1 MGGGKRRKG
10 GTFGWGAIGGCGDG
24 MDGMGWDGC
33 NVMWCDVMC
42 GWNGCDVDV
51 DVNSKEKINPFLPDL
66 GRDGLRMR
74 ERERGSY
81 FLGFR

>member
-1 MGGGKRRKG
+1 MRCCMGG
-10 GTFGWGAIGGCGDG
+10 W
-24 MDGMGWDGC
+24 
-33 NVMWCDVMC
+33 MC

-74 ERERGSY
+74 EGAATSLVSDIKSVHVKKGKSLSAIRDSRP
-81 FLGFR
+81 L

>member
-1 MGGGKRRKG
+1 MRYCMGG
-10 GTFGWGAIGGCGDG
+10 W
-24 MDGMGWDGC
+24 
-33 NVMWCDVMC
+33 MC

-74 ERERGSY
+74 GSY
-81 FLGFR
+81 FLAFRYKECKM

>member
-1 MGGGKRRKG
+1 MGHLGSERL
-10 GTFGWGAIGGCGDG
+10 GWW
-24 MDGMGWDGC
+24 GWDGWD
-33 NVMWCDVMC
+33 VMWCDVMC

-74 ERERGSY
+74 EREREGATS
-81 FLGFR
+81 LVSDMKSVTCKER